1 MEFLAPITG
10 LIAAAAAVP
19 TLVLLYF
26 LKLRRR
32 DVMIS
37 STLLWQRAV
46 RDLQVNAPFQR
57 LRRNLLLLLQLLA
70 LAAVLFALARPT
82 TSLTGGPGRRYVILI
97 DRSASMSAVENG
109 ATRLEQAKREART
122 LAESLRGGAA
132 FALQDQADQG
142 MVIAFDAHAK
152 VLCNFTSDKRQVL
165 AAIDAVEPTD
175 GPSSLAEAITVAR
188 AFATPAGEESND
200 RSSETRAQLVLFS
213 DGRIRDLD
221 AIIVQEGEVDFRCL
235 GESGANVAVVAMQ
248 ARRSYERSDDVAV
261 FASLA
266 NFGEDAAEGEVELSV
281 DGDVRAVRSIRI
293 PGRPAPR
300 ALTPAPPTTRAVSFT
315 LEHPGAAV
323 VAVRFS
329 HEDALAGDD
338 VAWAI
343 LDPPRKL
350 RVLLVTSGNLALESA
365 MKACPLARLDVQ
377 TPAEFDAAAAEHLG
391 AEAYDLIV
399 LDNHVRPEM
408 PRNRYLVFGRPP
420 AAIGCEARG
429 KLGPQIAVDW
439 QSGHAALQH
448 VNLTNLYVASCP
460 KLTVPSDAEVL
471 AELTGTPGIAVVR
484 RHGSAYLLV
493 NFDLMESNWPFEP
506 GFVMFC
512 YNAVNFLAMDSGGV
526 SQRALRVGQPIT
538 VQGDGAGL
546 DATVSGPGIVDK
558 PLAPDVSGTYRFPKT
573 DRAGV
578 YTVTIPGR
586 PPLRFAANIMDVEES
601 DIAPR
606 QEIVVS
612 GQAVAARASASGSAN
627 REIWPYLIAFAL
639 LVVCVEWL
647 VYNLKVRL

>member
-1 MEFLAPITG
+1 MEFLAPMTG

-32 DVMIS
+32 EVLIS

-57 LRRNLLLLLQLLA
+57 LRRNILLLLQLLA
-70 LAAVLFALARPT
+70 LLAVLFALARPT
-82 TSLTGGPGRRYVILI
+82 ASLTGGPGRRYVILI
-97 DRSASMSAVENG
+97 DRSASMSAVEDG
-109 ATRLEQAKREART
+109 ETRLERAQREARV

-132 FALQDQADQG
+132 FALQNQADQA

-165 AAIDAVEPTD
+165 SAIDAVEPTD

-188 AFATPAGEESND
+188 AFGTPEGEEND
-200 RSSETRAQLVLFS
+200 RTSQERAQLVLFS

-221 AIIVQEGEVDFRCL
+221 EIVVQEGEVDFRCL

-248 ARRSYERSDDVAV
+248 ARRSYERSDEVTV

-266 NFGEDAAEGEVELSV
+266 NFGDDAAAGEVELSV
-281 DGDVRAVRSIRI
+281 DGDVRALRAIRI
-293 PGRPAPR
+293 PARPAPR
-300 ALTPAPPTTRAVSFT
+300 GDVPAPPTTRAVSFT

-323 VAVRFS
+323 VAVRFA

-343 LDPPRKL
+343 LEPPQKL
-350 RVLLVTSGNLALESA
+350 RALLVTAGNLALVSA

-377 TPAEFDAAAAEHLG
+377 TPAQFDAAGPETLG
-391 AEAYDLIV
+391 ADAYDLIV
-399 LDNHVRPEM
+399 LDNHVRAEM

-420 AAIGCEARG
+420 AGIGCETAG

-439 QSGHAALQH
+439 QNGHAALQH

-460 KLTVPSDAEVL
+460 KLTVPADAEVL
-471 AELTGTPGIAVVR
+471 AELTGTPGIVVVR

-493 NFDLMESNWPFEP
+493 NFDLMQSNWPFEP

-512 YNAVNFLAMDSGGV
+512 FNAVNFLAMDSGGEAET
-526 SQRALRVGQPIT
+526 SLRVGQPIT
-538 VQGDGAGL
+538 IQGDGAGL
-546 DATVSGPGIVDK
+546 EATVRGPGIADK
-558 PLAPDVSGTYRFPKT
+558 PLAPDVSGAYRFPKT

-578 YTVTIPGR
+578 YTVTVPGR

-612 GQAVAARASASGSAN
+612 GKPVVARTSAAGAAN
-627 REIWPYLIAFAL
+627 REIWPYLVALAL
-639 LVVCVEWL
+639 LLVCVEWV